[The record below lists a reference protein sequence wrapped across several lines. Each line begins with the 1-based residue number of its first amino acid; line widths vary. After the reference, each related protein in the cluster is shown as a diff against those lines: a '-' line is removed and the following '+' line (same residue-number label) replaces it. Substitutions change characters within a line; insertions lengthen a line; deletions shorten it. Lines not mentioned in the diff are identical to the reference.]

1 MKAVNHLW
9 VFLLASLV
17 SMTVQGQWSEKE
29 VLERIQSLQIDNDD
43 FYDSGLFATQ
53 RSWSFSRDSVEDNT
67 IFFTASIISTLRQLR
82 DQTSEQNQ
90 EIIDEI
96 IKQAEST
103 YQYYRSRNGEVTHN
117 FWQTV
122 EPDLPFP
129 NGGKL
134 ISNKKMRLPDD
145 YDTSILVAQA
155 LNNDSLDLRLREK
168 MVAYATRE
176 ERDEN
181 RPTTPKPYR
190 ESKAYEVWYAKKMPQ
205 TFDICVLSNILHF
218 VFERGYELN
227 ATDSASIDLIK
238 QMILN
243 EDHLNKSKFIAYHA
257 PSPALILYHVVRMM
271 SAEEQGYFDEIRKP
285 VIEDLHVLLEESENE
300 MEKLLLLTSLI
311 RLDETSEYE
320 LNFEQFLSDEKT
332 FAFFSIKP
340 FGSGFSSLKMD
351 GLSPVMD
358 WYNEAYNWT
367 LYLEYLIL
375 SKD

>member
-1 MKAVNHLW
+1 
-9 VFLLASLV
+9 
-17 SMTVQGQWSEKE
+17 MTVHGQWSEKE
-29 VLERIQSLQIDNDD
+29 VLERIQSLQIDEDD

-67 IFFTASIISTLRQLR
+67 IFFTASIVSTLRQLR
-82 DQTSEQNQ
+82 DQSSVQNQ
-90 EIIDEI
+90 EIIDAI
-96 IKQAEST
+96 IENAAST
-103 YQYYRSRNGEVTHN
+103 YQYYRSRHGEVTHN

-181 RPTTPKPYR
+181 RPTTPKSYR
-190 ESKAYEVWYAKKMPQ
+190 ESKAYEVWYAKRMPQ

-218 VFERGYELN
+218 VFERKFELN
-227 ATDSASIDLIK
+227 ATDSASIELVK

-243 EDHLNKSKFIAYHA
+243 EDHINKSKFIAYHA
-257 PSPALILYHVVRMM
+257 SSPALILYHVARMM
-271 SAEEQGYFDEIRKP
+271 VADKQGHFDEIRKP
-285 VIEDLHVLLEESENE
+285 VIEDLYALLEESDNE
-300 MEKLLLLTSLI
+300 MEKLLLLTSLV

-320 LNFEQFLSDEKT
+320 LNFDQFRSDEKT

-358 WYNEAYNWT
+358 WYNEAYNLT

-375 SKD
+375 SRD

>member
-1 MKAVNHLW
+1 
-9 VFLLASLV
+9 
-17 SMTVQGQWSEKE
+17 MTVQGQWSEKE
-29 VLERIQSLQIDNDD
+29 VLERIQSLQIGEDD
-43 FYDSGLFATQ
+43 FYDYGLFATQ

-67 IFFTASIISTLRQLR
+67 IFFTASIVSTLRQLR
-82 DQTSEQNQ
+82 AQSSEQNQ
-90 EIIDEI
+90 KIIDDI
-96 IKQAEST
+96 IKKAESS

-145 YDTSILVAQA
+145 YDTSILIAQA
-155 LNNDSLDLRLREK
+155 LNNDSLDSRLREK
-168 MVAYATRE
+168 MVAYSTRE
-176 ERDEN
+176 DRYEN
-181 RPTTPKPYR
+181 RPSTLKPYR
-190 ESKAYEVWYAKKMPQ
+190 ESKAYEVWYAKRMPQ

-218 VFERGYELN
+218 VFGREYELN
-227 ATDSASIDLIK
+227 STDSASIDLIK
-238 QMILN
+238 RMILN
-243 EDHLNKSKFIAYHA
+243 DDHLNKSKFIAYHA
-257 PSPALILYHVVRMM
+257 STPGLILYHVVRMM
-271 SAEEQGYFDEIRKP
+271 AVDKQGHFDEIRKP
-285 VIEDLHVLLEESENE
+285 VIEDLHMLLEDSENE
-300 MEKLLLLTSLI
+300 VEKLLLLTSLV
-311 RLDETSEYE
+311 RLDETSAYD
-320 LNFEQFLSDEKT
+320 LNFDQFLLDEKT

-375 SKD
+375 SKN